1 LRGEEGFYMNNVIF
15 ILIALGVIQGITEFI
30 PISSSGHLAILG
42 QVGFFRRGIEV
53 IGADLELFINV
64 SLHVA
69 TLLAVLIYL
78 WRDIVAIL
86 RGSFSGLLEK
96 NFRRGEFR
104 TLINIVAASLPASIM
119 GIIFHDFF
127 KSLFSSATLVFFM
140 LILNGIILLSTKII
154 TIKGR
159 KLEEIGF
166 LQSLFIGCFQA
177 FAIMPGVSR
186 SGSTITAGML
196 VGLVPEESA
205 KFSFLMAIPVIAG
218 AGLFESAQLYGRGFI
233 AEGLFPVMIAVMVTV
248 IVSLVSLKV
257 LFSMVRRI
265 RIDIFGYYTIL
276 LGIVGILF
284 FKS

>member
-1 LRGEEGFYMNNVIF
+1 MNGVIF
-15 ILIALGVIQGITEFI
+15 ILIVLGVIQGVTEFI
-30 PISSSGHLAILG
+30 PISSSGHLALLE
-42 QVGFFRRGIEV
+42 QVDFFKRGIAI

-78 WRDIVAIL
+78 WKDIVAIL
-86 RGSFSGLLEK
+86 RGSFSGLREK
-96 NFRRGEFR
+96 NLRRVEFR
-104 TLINIVAASLPASIM
+104 MIINIAAASVPAAIV
-119 GIIFHDFF
+119 GIVFHDFF
-127 KSLFSSATLVFFM
+127 KGLFSSVTLVFFM

-154 TIKGR
+154 TIKDR
-159 KLEEIGF
+159 KLEEIGV

-177 FAIMPGVSR
+177 FAIIPGISR

-218 AGLFESAQLYGRGFI
+218 AGFLESAQLYESGFI
-233 AEGLFPVMIAVMVTV
+233 AESFFPVIIAMMVTV
-248 IVSLVSLKV
+248 IISLVSLRV

-284 FKS
+284 LKS

>member
-1 LRGEEGFYMNNVIF
+1 MNGVIF
-15 ILIALGVIQGITEFI
+15 ILIALGVIQGVTEFI
-30 PISSSGHLAILG
+30 PISSSGHLALLE
-42 QVGFFRRGIEV
+42 QVDFFKRGIAI

-78 WRDIVAIL
+78 WKDIVAIL
-86 RGSFSGLLEK
+86 RGSFSGLREK
-96 NFRRGEFR
+96 NLRRVEFR
-104 TLINIVAASLPASIM
+104 MIINIAAASVPA
-119 GIIFHDFF
+119 GIVGIVFHDFF
-127 KSLFSSATLVFFM
+127 RGLFSSATLVFFM
-140 LILNGIILLSTKII
+140 LILNGIILLTTKII
-154 TIKGR
+154 TIKDR
-159 KLEEIGF
+159 KLEEIGV

-177 FAIMPGVSR
+177 FAIIPGISR

-218 AGLFESAQLYGRGFI
+218 AGFLESAQLYESGFI
-233 AEGLFPVMIAVMVTV
+233 AESFFPVIIAMMVTV
-248 IVSLVSLKV
+248 IISLVSLRV

-284 FKS
+284 LKS